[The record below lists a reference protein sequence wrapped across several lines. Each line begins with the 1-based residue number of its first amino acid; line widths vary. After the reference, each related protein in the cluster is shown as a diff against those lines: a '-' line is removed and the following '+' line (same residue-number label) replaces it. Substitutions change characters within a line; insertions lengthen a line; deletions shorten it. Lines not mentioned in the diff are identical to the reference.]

1 MKEADIEIRFVRVNQ
16 SMSTND
22 FLRYLNFPKQ
32 FPQYNLVRSVRVTLF
47 DVAVDL
53 RRNSGT
59 FGKWYC
65 VTLSA
70 ENKVQFYIPEGYE
83 HGFLMLIDEAE
94 FCYKLNDSYHPNDEG
109 DMAWNV
115 QKIDIMR
122 PLVKD

>member
-1 MKEADIEIRFVRVNQ
+1 
-16 SMSTND
+16 MSTHG

-47 DVAVDL
+47 DVAIDL

-94 FCYKLNDSYHPNDEG
+94 FCYKFNDFYHPNDDG